1 MKKTRIIAIE
11 GIDGGGKSLQKDLLK
26 QRLLD
31 WGYTVAEKSF
41 PEYESFFGQQIG
53 SLLKGET
60 LRADRVDSRSMCLW
74 YAMDRWQSFR
84 DYVDGETDFLLLN
97 RYVAS
102 NAVYQSVREI
112 DLEAQVGDNWDWVRT
127 LEHDQL
133 GLPEADL
140 YVLLDVDPD
149 AAQKNVDK
157 KGEREYIEE
166 GKRDVYE
173 AQAGLLRRAR
183 ERYLSIAARQ
193 SEFAVIPCMESGRLD
208 PPEVIAKR
216 IAEEVVRRGLA
227 RPKEKQ

>member
-11 GIDGGGKSLQKDLLK
+11 GIDGGGKSLQKDLLAR
-26 QRLLD
+26 RLKE

-41 PEYESFFGQQIG
+41 PEYESFFGRQIG
-53 SLLKGET
+53 ALLKGES

-74 YAMDRWQSFR
+74 YALDRWQSFQDFR
-84 DYVDGETDFLLLN
+84 DGETDFLLLN

-112 DLEAQVGDNWDWVRT
+112 DQGMEDNWEWVRE
-127 LEHDQL
+127 LEHGQL

-140 YVLLDVDPD
+140 YLLLDVDPD

-157 KGEREYIEE
+157 KGGREYIEA

-183 ERYLSIAARQ
+183 SRYLSIAARQ
-193 SEFAVIPCMESGRLD
+193 KEFAVIPCMESGKLD
-208 PPEVIAKR
+208 SPEQIAER
-216 IAEEVVRRGLA
+216 IAQELVRRGLA
-227 RPKEKQ
+227 SPKGERL